1 VRTVV
6 TLFLNSRTTRSKLRE
21 RSAAS
26 PTFPGSS
33 SVAGSSP
40 TAGPSG
46 LVDELVN
53 ASGYNSGDEYGACES
68 GHLSEAEWLEVECPF
83 LLSCCVSPLLL

>member
-1 VRTVV
+1 M
-6 TLFLNSRTTRSKLRE
+6 RE
-21 RSAAS
+21 RNTASS

-33 SVAGSSP
+33 SVSGSSP

-53 ASGYNSGDEYGACES
+53 ASGYNSGDEYGTCES
-68 GHLSEAEWLEVECPF
+68 GRISEAEWLEVYRSF
-83 LLSCCVSPLLL
+83 SHYFYLG